1 MSSDDTKAQQGLF
14 ALPGVVGVSAPAL
27 EMARKFDK
35 HVKSTRSGDEWVI
48 AFDWAISRGIRRR
61 VDGPMEELGP
71 GLDLVAF
78 KRCDVPDE
86 AVQHVEDVTFV
97 IKTPGQ
103 VYEASSQRLIDV
115 DEKAFSNL
123 VLR

>member
-14 ALPGVVGVSAPAL
+14 APPGVVSVSAPAL

-48 AFDWAISRGIRRR
+48 AFD

-78 KRCDVPDE
+78 KRSDVPDE

-97 IKTPGQ
+97 IKIPSQ

-115 DEKAFSNL
+115 DEKAFSKV
-123 VLR
+123 VLH

>member
-1 MSSDDTKAQQGLF
+1 MPSDSKDRLSLF
-14 ALPGVVGVSAPAL
+14 APPGVVSVSAPAL

-35 HVKSTRSGDEWVI
+35 HVKSTRFGDEWVI

-78 KRCDVPDE
+78 KRSELPDE
-86 AVQHVEDVTFV
+86 VVQQVEDVTFV
-97 IKTPGQ
+97 IKIPGQ

-115 DEKAFSNL
+115 DEKAFSKL